1 MNNQYKILNH
11 WYGNVQVGQ
20 TVDYNLTDTQAYDS
34 PANIPRHWL
43 IRVSPKKP
51 INIGMSGTSSYRV
64 LAKDLTIS
72 GASCCNVG
80 NLYGAQSN
88 YDLGRA
94 GSTQNTFGIYYNA
107 LTGADGVGALENFW
121 SLFYPSMPLGH
132 VPSTWTNPYD
142 LSNATSGYGESGPIF
157 QYGITVIDPDNPP
170 ISPSWAGNFT
180 TKDLTT
186 YYPDDETASTGGT
199 DQKPRYVTTQGME
212 QVWNIN
218 PATASDSQLAL
229 WQVLQDNPDWQT
241 ANSIDAI
248 AGWTWFDTLGKEE
261 LEGIDVGLQ
270 GNEVIV
276 IVTLKNG
283 YTVTESDIDE
293 NGVLTILS
301 DIDIPVVSVNS
312 NWAGSSVS
320 ISALPIMPFTTD
332 LTIEKSLYTTVTPT
346 SDYTIT
352 QETENGGFKDEKEKL
367 TISGK
372 MTHNVLNQV
381 ASIKIEAD
389 SGYYFSKKPYLN
401 TDFEDNLSMEIVSK
415 TKTNKK
421 ISSYTI
427 EISYKNNVGII
438 STSYPKASINYSIEP
453 VYSRTIQID
462 KLSVNTSIIKSEGE
476 SRIIKIIGAPGATF
490 GLAVNEQFINTM
502 DDPNPDV
509 TITRDTIQSI
519 GARSI
524 LNKANSTYDFGY
536 GEDLRIIQG
545 TIGDK
550 GVYTINQKFP
560 STEAIRAKTNVAKS
574 SASFISVDSNTGIR
588 KDDKAYARGF
598 TNLQS
603 PIVNTI
609 AGANT
614 VNLLTDGSAAS
625 VTIAD
630 NEIVTFKRKK
640 AYSVELIPSLSSTL
654 GSNVTSSY
662 TLMQYPKSTLKLRL
676 YTAGTAFTI
685 THFNDVATGLSAGAE
700 HDSVYIGEVNRP
712 MSSGVITVK
721 YLLDIV
727 NSDNFTAVSTPKF
740 NKIKQDISNWTNS
753 VPEDNGGT
761 NISMFS
767 FSKTALNANT
777 ITLTFKFKIN
787 TIGKEDV
794 MMVLDLD
801 NILTIA

>member
-11 WYGNVQVGQ
+11 WYDNVQVGQ
-20 TVDYNLTDTQAYDS
+20 TVDYNLTDQEAYNS
-34 PANIPRHWL
+34 PANIPRNWL

-51 INIGMSGTSSYRV
+51 STSFMGFAGSSYRV

-72 GASCCNVG
+72 GASSCNVQ
-80 NLYGAQSN
+80 NLHGAESN

-94 GSTQNTFGIYYNA
+94 GIVSNNFGIYYNA
-107 LTGADGVGALENFW
+107 LTGADGSGALEDFYW
-121 SLFYPSMPLGH
+121 LFKPDGMGDHLPN
-132 VPSTWTNPYD
+132 TWTNPYN
-142 LSNATSGYGESGPIF
+142 LNEATSGYGSTGLIF
-157 QYGITVIDPDNPP
+157 QYGIGLIPVDGILPDN
-170 ISPSWAGNFT
+170 SVSTWAGHLN
-180 TKDLTT
+180 TKDWL
-186 YYPDDETASTGGT
+186 SGGSG
-199 DQKPRYVTTQGME
+199 QKPRFVTTAGME
-212 QVWNIN
+212 QVWNLN
-218 PATASDSQLAL
+218 PLLIQDNILAQ
-229 WQVLQDNPDWQT
+229 WQILQDNPDWQT
-241 ANSIDAI
+241 ANSVDAI

-261 LEGIDVGLQ
+261 LEGIDVGLE

-276 IVTLKNG
+276 IVTLKDG
-283 YTVTESDIDE
+283 YTVPEVDE
-293 NGVLTILS
+293 NGFPPILS
-301 DIDIPVVSVNS
+301 DIDIPVVLIDMLGN
-312 NWAGSSVS
+312 VS

-427 EISYKNNVGII
+427 EISYTNSVGTIN
-438 STSYPKASINYSIEP
+438 TGYPKASINYSIEP
-453 VYSRTIQID
+453 VYSRTVQID

-490 GLAVNEQFINTM
+490 GLAVNEQFINTI

-509 TITRDTIQSI
+509 TITRDAIQSI

-524 LNKANSTYDFGY
+524 LSKANSTYDFGY

-560 STEAIRAKTNVAKS
+560 STEAIRAKTNVAKT
-574 SASFISVDSNTGIR
+574 SAAFISVDSNTGIR
-588 KDDKAYARGF
+588 KGDKAYARGF

-640 AYSVELIPSLSSTL
+640 AYRVELIPSLSSTL
-654 GSNVTSSY
+654 GSNATSSY

-712 MSSGVITVK
+712 MSGGIITFK

-740 NKIKQDISNWTNS
+740 NKVKQDISNWTNS
-753 VPEDNGGT
+753 VPGDNGGT
-761 NISMFS
+761 NISMLS
-767 FSKTALNANT
+767 FSKTALSANT

>member
-11 WYGNVQVGQ
+11 WYDNVQVGQ
-20 TVDYNLTDTQAYDS
+20 TVDYNLTDQEAYNS
-34 PANIPRHWL
+34 PANIPRNWL

-51 INIGMSGTSSYRV
+51 STSFMGFAGSSYRV

-72 GASCCNVG
+72 GVSSCNVQ
-80 NLYGAQSN
+80 NLHGAESN

-94 GSTQNTFGIYYNA
+94 GIVSNNFGIYYNA
-107 LTGADGVGALENFW
+107 LTGADGSGALEDFYW
-121 SLFYPSMPLGH
+121 LFKPDGMGDHLPN
-132 VPSTWTNPYD
+132 TWTNDYN
-142 LSNATSGYGESGPIF
+142 LNEATSGYGSTGLIF
-157 QYGITVIDPDNPP
+157 QYGIGLIPVDGILPDN
-170 ISPSWAGNFT
+170 SVSTWAGHLN
-180 TKDLTT
+180 TKDWL
-186 YYPDDETASTGGT
+186 SGGSG
-199 DQKPRYVTTQGME
+199 QKPRFVTTAGME
-212 QVWNIN
+212 QVWNLN
-218 PATASDSQLAL
+218 PLLIQDNILAQ
-229 WQVLQDNPDWQT
+229 WQILQDNPDWQT
-241 ANSIDAI
+241 ANSVDAI

-261 LEGIDVGLQ
+261 LEGIDIGLE

-276 IVTLKNG
+276 IVTLKDG
-283 YTVTESDIDE
+283 YTVPEVDE
-293 NGVLTILS
+293 NGFPPILS
-301 DIDIPVVSVNS
+301 DIDIPVVLIDMLGN
-312 NWAGSSVS
+312 VS

-401 TDFEDNLSMEIVSK
+401 TDFEDNLSMEIISK

-427 EISYKNNVGII
+427 EISYTNSVGTIN
-438 STSYPKASINYSIEP
+438 TGYPKASINYSIEP
-453 VYSRTIQID
+453 VYSRTLQID
-462 KLSVNTSIIKSEGE
+462 KLVIDTSTIASVGDKRVVTITGK
-476 SRIIKIIGAPGATF
+476 PGAVF
-490 GLAVNEQFINTM
+490 GLAINEQFVNTM

-509 TITRDTIQSI
+509 TITRDVVQSI

-524 LNKANSTYDFGY
+524 LNRSNGVYDNFNGQ
-536 GEDLRIIQG
+536 EIPVLQG
-545 TIGDK
+545 TIGKK
-550 GVYTINQKFP
+550 GVYTFTQTFP
-560 STEAIRAKTNVAKS
+560 STEAVKTKTNVAKT
-574 SASFISVDSNTGIR
+574 SAAFISVDSNDGIR
-588 KDDKAYARGF
+588 KGDKVYASDF

-603 PIVNTI
+603 PVVSTI

-625 VTIAD
+625 VTIGD
-630 NEIVTFKRKK
+630 NEQVLFERKK
-640 AYSVELIPSLSSTL
+640 VYDIRLISSLTSTL
-654 GSNVTSSY
+654 DSKVKRTCR
-662 TLMQYPKSTLKLRL
+662 LFQYPKSTLKLRL
-676 YTAGTAFTI
+676 YTAATAFTI

-700 HDSVYIGEVNRP
+700 HDSVYIGEVDKLT
-712 MSSGVITVK
+712 SGKIITVK

-727 NSDNFTAVSTPKF
+727 NSDNFTAVTFPKF
-740 NKIKQDISNWTNS
+740 DKKNQSNSKWTNS
-753 VPEDNGGT
+753 VPIDNSGT
-761 NISMFS
+761 DITMLDFS
-767 FSKTALNANT
+767 RTALGANT

-787 TIGKEDV
+787 KFGREDII
-794 MMVLDLD
+794 MVLDLD